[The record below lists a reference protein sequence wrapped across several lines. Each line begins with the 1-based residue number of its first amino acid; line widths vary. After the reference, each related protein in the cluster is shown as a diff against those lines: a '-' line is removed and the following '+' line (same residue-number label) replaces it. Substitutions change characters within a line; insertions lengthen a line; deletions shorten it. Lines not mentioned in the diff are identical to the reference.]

1 MSVLSGMLDKRPRR
15 TASEIADLKS
25 SMLAIVASQEE
36 LTIRHLF
43 YLMVS
48 QSLIEKTEAE
58 YNNVVIRLALQL
70 RRAGEIPFGKIVDGT
85 RLYRTPRLYGSVHE
99 ALSETAR
106 LYRRDYWRHSD
117 ELVEVWCEKE
127 AISGFLYEVTRDF
140 GVPLMV
146 TRGFSSESVVQS
158 VAEEAMAD
166 GRPLTILFVNDLDPS
181 GELMPTDVIRRI
193 KFYAPEAEINL
204 TRVAVTPGQV
214 ALWNLP
220 TRPTKRDGNSHA
232 ANFEG
237 DSVEVDAMP
246 PATLKSLLRSAI
258 EAHMNSEQLNVLQ
271 QAELSERNM
280 LLDWARY
287 AA

>member
-1 MSVLSGMLDKRPRR
+1 
-15 TASEIADLKS
+15 
-25 SMLAIVASQEE
+25 MLAIVAAHEE

-48 QSLIEKTEAE
+48 QSLIEKTETE

-70 RRAGEIPFGKIVDGT
+70 RRSGDIPYGKIVDGT
-85 RLYRTPRLYGSVHE
+85 RLYRQPRLYDSVYE

-106 LYRRDYWRHSD
+106 LYRRDYWRNAD
-117 ELVEVWCEKE
+117 ERIECWCEKE
-127 AISGFLYEVTRDF
+127 AISGFLFEVTRDL

-158 VAEEAMAD
+158 VAEDVMAD

-181 GELMPTDVIRRI
+181 GNLMPADVMRRI
-193 KFYAPEAEINL
+193 KFYAPEAKVRL
-204 TRVAVTPGQV
+204 WRVAVTPAQV
-214 ALWNLP
+214 EEYSLP

-232 ANFEG
+232 AMFEG

-246 PATLKSLLRSAI
+246 PDILKELLRSNI
-258 EAHMNSEQLNVLQ
+258 EGHMDPEQLRVLRE
-271 QAELSERNM
+271 AETSERNL

-287 AA
+287 TA